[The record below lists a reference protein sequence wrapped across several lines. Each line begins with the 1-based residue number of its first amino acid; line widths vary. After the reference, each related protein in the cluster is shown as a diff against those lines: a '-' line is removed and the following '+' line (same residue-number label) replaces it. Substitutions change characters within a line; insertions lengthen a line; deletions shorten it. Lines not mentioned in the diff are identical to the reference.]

1 MAYNQAVS
9 VKNIQHNQGSF
20 VLLGAI
26 RLYLPT
32 FNFSTS
38 FAMRKLKQLLLALF
52 LLPLLSVAQKGKSK
66 NPPASLYQDSV
77 FSGLHFRSIGPAFM
91 SGRIADIAIHP
102 TNENIRY
109 VAVGSGGVWKTENAG
124 TTWNDIFKDQPVY
137 SIGCVTIDPNNP
149 NTVWV
154 GTGENVGGRHL
165 GFGDGIYRSK
175 DGGQS
180 WENLGLKKS
189 EHISEIIVH
198 PSNPNV
204 IFVAAQG
211 PLWTSGGERGFYRS
225 DDGGKTWTNTLQ
237 PNEWTGVTDIAI
249 DPRNPDRLYAATWQ
263 RHRTVAAY
271 MGGGPG
277 SGIHRSEDGGMTWT
291 KLKSGLPSSNMG
303 KMGIALSPQN
313 PDVIYAAIEL
323 DRRGGGVYRSTDR
336 GNSWEKRSDAVA
348 GATGP
353 HYYQEL
359 YASPHQ
365 EGRLY
370 LVDVRMQISDDGG
383 KTFYRMKEEHKHSDN
398 HAVAFKKSD
407 PNYLMVGTDGGLYE
421 TFDLTK
427 TWRFVANLPLTQF
440 YKLAVDDAEPF
451 YNIYGG
457 TQDNNTQGGP
467 SRTDNPHGIQNSDWR
482 VVLDWD
488 GHQPATEPGNPNI
501 MYGERQEG
509 TLSRIDLATGEIVD
523 IQPQPGK
530 DEPHERFNWDAPIL
544 VSPHDPKRIYF
555 ASYRVWRSDNR
566 GNEWRAVSNDL
577 TRNEDRIELEIM
589 GRQQSI
595 DNAWDFLAMSNYN
608 TITSLAE
615 SPVQEGMLY
624 AGTDDGLIQISENG
638 GESWRKLEV
647 SSLPGVPERAFVN
660 DIRADLHDASTVYVC
675 LDNHKNGDFKPYIY
689 KSTDKGKSWT
699 SMRANLPEKLLVW
712 RLVQDHVKPELL
724 FLATEFGIYF
734 SPNSGKEWVKIKG
747 GLPTISFRDITIQ
760 RREDDLVAASF
771 GRGFY
776 VFDDIE
782 VFRAATEETLKKEAT
797 LFKTRDAW
805 WFFPKAHLS
814 FDEEKGSMGHAH
826 FTAPNPAHGATF
838 TYYLKDGFKSKKE
851 IRQEK
856 EKKIKDGDIPFAGWD
871 SMEEERVDEGPKLMM
886 VIKNAAGEVI
896 RRIPADHSR
905 GFHRLTWDMKY
916 PSSSALKSERPPKE
930 MDQEA
935 PDGMPAIPGQYTAE
949 LVLLKEGEVRS
960 LSEAISFRLKPLR
973 NSSLPPQSIEV
984 VDGFWR
990 QLEEVSGRS
999 DLLRMQIE
1007 KQSKEIETQQVAL
1020 ERAAASPGSLDK
1032 ELYTLRNEIQ
1042 ALKTDLF
1049 GEPLKLEMGEKTQPL
1064 ISERIFA
1071 LARGVA
1077 YSSYGPTKTNLETMQ
1092 IILDELEDF
1101 EARSTVIQNK
1111 LEQAEQS
1118 LKAMGAPPIAK

>member
-1 MAYNQAVS
+1 M
-9 VKNIQHNQGSF
+9 KNIQHNQGSF

-124 TTWNDIFKDQPVY
+124 TTWQDVFKDQPVY
-137 SIGCVTIDPNNP
+137 STGCVTIDPHNP
-149 NTVWV
+149 HTVYV
-154 GTGENVGGRHL
+154 GTGENVGGRHV
-165 GFGDGIYRSK
+165 GFGDGLYRST

-180 WENLGLKKS
+180 WENIGLKQS
-189 EHISEIIVH
+189 EHISKIIVH
-198 PSNPNV
+198 PDNPQ
-204 IFVAAQG
+204 ILFVAAQG
-211 PLWTSGGERGFYRS
+211 PLWSKGGERGFYRS
-225 DDGGKTWTNTLQ
+225 ADGGKTWTNTLQ

-249 DPRNPDRLYAATWQ
+249 DPRNPNRLYAATWQ

-277 SGIHRSEDGGMTWT
+277 SGLYRSEDGGLSWVQ
-291 KLKSGLPSSNMG
+291 LKQGLPASNMG
-303 KMGIALSPQN
+303 KIGLAISPQN
-313 PDVIYAAIEL
+313 PDVLYAAIEL
-323 DRRGGGVYRSTDR
+323 DRRSGAVYRSTDR
-336 GNSWEKRSDAVA
+336 GATWEKRSNAVA

-359 YASPHQ
+359 YASPHK

-370 LVDVRMQISDDGG
+370 LVDVRMQVSEDGG
-383 KTFYRMKEEHKHSDN
+383 KTFHRMKEEHKHSDN
-398 HAVAFKKSD
+398 HAIAFKKND

-427 TWRFVANLPLTQF
+427 TWRFVANLPVTQF

-544 VSPHDPKRIYF
+544 VSPHNPQRIYF

-566 GNEWRAVSNDL
+566 GDAWQSVSGDL
-577 TRNEDRIELEIM
+577 SRNEARMELDIM

-615 SPVQEGMLY
+615 SPLQEGLLY

-638 GESWRKLEV
+638 GDTWRRVEV
-647 SSLPGVPERAFVN
+647 STLPGVPERAFVN
-660 DIRADLHDASTVYVC
+660 DIRADLHDANTVYIC
-675 LDNHKNGDFKPYIY
+675 LDNHKNGDFSPYLY
-689 KSTDKGKSWT
+689 KSTDRGKSWM
-699 SMRANLPEKLLVW
+699 SIKANLPNKLLVW
-712 RLVQDHVKPELL
+712 RIVQDHVKPELL
-724 FLATEFGIYF
+724 FLGTEFGVYF
-734 SPNSGKEWVKIKG
+734 SPNAGQSWVKIKG
-747 GLPTISFRDITIQ
+747 NMPTIPVRDLTSQ
-760 RREDDLVAASF
+760 RREDDLVLATF

-782 VFRAATEETLKKEAT
+782 VFRAATDEVLKKEVR
-797 LFKTRDAW
+797 LFEPRDAW
-805 WFFPKAHLS
+805 WFFPRPHLS

-826 FTAPNPAHGATF
+826 FTAPNPPHGVSF
-838 TYYLKDGFKSKKE
+838 TYYLKDGYRSVKE
-851 IRQEK
+851 ERQRK
-856 EKKIKDGDIPFAGWD
+856 EKKLGQADIPFEGWEA
-871 SMEEERVDEGPKLMM
+871 MEVERVDESPKMM
-886 VIKNAAGEVI
+886 MLIKDGSGKLI
-896 RRIPADHSR
+896 RKLAVPHDK
-905 GFHRLTWDMKY
+905 GFHRVSWDMKY
-916 PSSSALKSERPPKE
+916 PTSAPLDARFPPKE
-930 MDQEA
+930 MDADA
-935 PDGMPAIPGQYTAE
+935 PDGMPAIPGTYSAS
-949 LVLLKEGEVRS
+949 LVLVMDGKVQWEEGPVR
-960 LSEAISFRLKPLR
+960 FQLKPLYQG
-973 NSSLPPQSIEV
+973 SLEGKPLNEV
-984 VDGFWR
+984 NAFWR
-990 QLEEVSGRS
+990 KLEALSAQS
-999 DLLRMQIE
+999 DAVRMRIDRLVQKVE
-1007 KQSKEIETQQVAL
+1007 AQQVAL
-1020 ERAAASPGSLDK
+1020 ERSAMVPGDLDQALTDYRK
-1032 ELYTLRNEIQ
+1032 QIQ
-1042 ALKTDLF
+1042 ALKTQLD
-1049 GEPLKLEMGEKTQPL
+1049 GDPLRLEMGEKVPPTMG
-1064 ISERIFA
+1064 ERIFS
-1071 LARGVA
+1071 LARSVA
-1077 YSSYGPTKTNLETMQ
+1077 YSSYGPTETNGQTVGILEE
-1092 IILDELEDF
+1092 ELATY
-1101 EARSTVIQNK
+1101 EAK
-1111 LEQAEQS
+1111 LTALEATLAQFNAQLE
-1118 LKAMGAPPIAK
+1118 AAGAPRIQD